1 MWKTTP
7 HCEPC
12 TQSATS
18 IHFLTCY
25 LPCAFQAAALPASPA
40 LISYN
45 LNSYWSLLADLLVSL
60 FLAVQPPLHLP
71 YLVLLPKGRSPQASL
86 LRCLQDEA
94 ILLKEASVQCSR
106 SVMSNSLRP
115 HGLHHG
121 RLPCPLPTSGAYSNS
136 CPSSR
141 WCHPTISSSVV
152 PFSSRLQS
160 LPASGSFPISQFFAS
175 GGQSIGVLASV
186 SVFPM
191 NIQDWFFF
199 LGLTGWISWQSKGL
213 SRVCSSTTVQTHPF
227 FGAQL
232 SL

>member
-7 HCEPC
+7 HCEPY

-18 IHFLTCY
+18 ILFLTCC
-25 LPCAFQAAALPASPA
+25 LPCTFQAAPLPASPA
-40 LISYN
+40 LISCN
-45 LNSYWSLLADLLVSL
+45 LNSCWSLRADLLVSL
-60 FLAVQPPLHLP
+60 FLAVQPPLHLG
-71 YLVLLPKGRSPQASL
+71 YLVLVPKRRSPQASL

-94 ILLKEASVQCSR
+94 VLRKEASVQCSH
-106 SVMSNSLRP
+106 SVVFDSLRS
-115 HGLHHG
+115 HGLHHA
-121 RLPCPLPTSGAYSNS
+121 RLPCPSPTSGTYSNS

-175 GGQSIGVLASV
+175 GGQSIGVSASV
-186 SVFPM
+186 SVSPM

-199 LGLTGWISWQSKGL
+199 
-213 SRVCSSTTVQTHPF
+213 F
-227 FGAQL
+227 
-232 SL
+232 